1 MNPMLLSVPGEY
13 IFIPREPRD
22 VHQLF
27 QHSTDQLLHV
37 FTEIGHTVTD
47 MLKIASFLFTAGI
60 LFVCD
65 RNHNRYLYS
74 QVINVSDKY
83 LK

>member
-27 QHSTDQLLHV
+27 QHSADQLLHV
-37 FTEIGHTVTD
+37 FTEIGHTVRHA
-47 MLKIASFLFTAGI
+47 KNSCFLFTAGI
-60 LFVCD
+60 LLVCNQKD
-65 RNHNRYLYS
+65 NRYVYS
-74 QVINVSDKY
+74 QVINVSDKHS
-83 LK
+83 K